1 MALRLPPHRK
11 NRIAMRPPD
20 VPTLNAVTEPIPGIN
35 VEGVTG
41 WFAEHEPAASPP
53 LQFEGITGGHSNL
66 TYRVTDAGGRRYV
79 LRRPPLGELLQSA
92 HDMGREYRVMHA
104 MTPTAVPVPDLVG
117 LCTDEAVN
125 GVPFYVMH
133 FTEGLV
139 LRNPAEVEKVP
150 DAVRAAAADALID
163 GLVAL
168 HDVEP
173 DAVGLGELGR
183 KEGYVERL
191 LRRWSRQ
198 WESQRTRELPLASEV
213 AERLAKGIPDQGP
226 ARVVHGDY
234 RLDNAIVDPATG
246 SLQAVLDWELCTL
259 GDPLADVGMLL
270 VYWTEPTDAFSPLL
284 GAPTACPGFPGR
296 DHVAERYAR
305 QSGRDLAEI
314 DFYVALGWWKLAMV
328 LEGVYARYASGAYG
342 DTEAEWRRFESV
354 IPQLVEAADEAAR
367 RAGR

>member
-1 MALRLPPHRK
+1 VRS
-11 NRIAMRPPD
+11 
-20 VPTLNAVTEPIPGIN
+20 TLYAVTEPIPGIN
-35 VEGVTG
+35 AEGVTA
-41 WFAEHEPAASPP
+41 WFAEHEPSAVPP
-53 LQFEGITGGHSNL
+53 LTFEGITGGHSNL
-66 TYRVTDAGGRRYV
+66 TYRVTDAEGRRYV

-92 HDMGREYRVMHA
+92 HDMGREYRCMNA
-104 MTPTAVPVPDLVG
+104 MTGTPVPVPGLVG

-133 FTEGLV
+133 FTDGLV
-139 LRNPAEVEKVP
+139 LRNPTEVEKVP
-150 DAVRAAAADALID
+150 EEVRTAAADALVD

-168 HDVEP
+168 HEVDP
-173 DAVGLGELGR
+173 DAVGLGDLGR

-198 WESQRTRELPLASEV
+198 WESQRTRDLPLASEV

-246 SLQAVLDWELCTL
+246 ALRAVLDWELCTL

-270 VYWTEPTDAFSPLL
+270 VYWTEPTDSFSPLL

-305 QSGRDLAEI
+305 GSGRDLSDI
-314 DFYVALGWWKLAMV
+314 DFYVAVGWWKLAMV

-342 DTEAEWRRFESV
+342 DTDAEWRRFDSV